1 MTGVRGIEL
10 IEGVQR
16 ITRVCCDIKPQ
27 EKVLIITDTP
37 FDQDIVWTF
46 ASDVQSIGADLAVVV
61 IPPRERIGYAPPP
74 HVEAAILASD
84 VILDMC
90 EVWFGSSMARVE
102 SVKKGA
108 RYNTMPGLS
117 KAMLRKN
124 GPAYADFV
132 GLEQGLLKLKDM
144 FTNAYRVKVQNKAG
158 TDIEAGVS
166 GRPGRMLHGMCNKPH
181 SYQAAPNMEGGIGPL
196 EDQVDGVIVVDAM
209 VELLQMGM
217 IKPEEHVIMTV
228 EKGKIVKFEGKGD
241 GALQAKRL
249 KAYLDGYNHPGMFQ
263 IAEIS
268 LGLNPY
274 AIICRDYLE
283 CEGAVTGGHFGFG
296 DNRGYDGLNP
306 APGHHDVIIR
316 DISIQLDDTWII
328 KDGAPQIPEIPQP
341 GLGSHRFEEGI

>member
-1 MTGVRGIEL
+1 MTSVRCVEL
-10 IEGVQR
+10 IEAVQR
-16 ITRVCCDIKPQ
+16 ITRICCDIKPK

-46 ASDVQSIGADLAVVV
+46 ASDVQAIGADLAVVI
-61 IPPRERIGYAPPP
+61 IPPRERIGYAPPA
-74 HVEAAILASD
+74 HVEASILASD

-90 EVWFGSSMARVE
+90 EMWFGSSMARVE
-102 SVKKGA
+102 AVKRGA

-124 GPAYADFV
+124 GPCYADFP
-132 GLEQGLLKLKDM
+132 GLEPGLLRLKEM
-144 FTNAYRVKVQNKAG
+144 FTQASRIRVQNRAG
-158 TDIEAGVS
+158 TDIEAGIS

-181 SYQAAPNMEGGIGPL
+181 SYQAAPDMEGGIGPL
-196 EDQVDGVIVVDAM
+196 EDHVEGIIVVDAM
-209 VELLQMGM
+209 VELLHMGM
-217 IKPEEHVIMTV
+217 IKPGEYVRMSV
-228 EKGKIVKFEGKGD
+228 EKGKIVKFEGD
-241 GALQAKRL
+241 GEGAWQAKRL
-249 KAYLDGYNHPGMFQ
+249 KTYLDGYNHPGMFQ

-268 LGLNPY
+268 LGLNPHGL
-274 AIICRDYLE
+274 ICRDYLE

-296 DNRGYDGLNP
+296 DNRGYDGINA

-328 KDGAPQIPEIPQP
+328 RDGVPQIPEIPQP